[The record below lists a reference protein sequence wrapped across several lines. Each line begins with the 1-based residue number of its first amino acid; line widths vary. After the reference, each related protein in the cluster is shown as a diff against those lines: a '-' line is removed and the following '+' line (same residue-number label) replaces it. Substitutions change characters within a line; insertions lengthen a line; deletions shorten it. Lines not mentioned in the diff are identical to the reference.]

1 LFRKNDKEMFVFVQ
15 KKCSISYTLTAI
27 NFVKNL
33 FVQLIQ
39 VDIFMARS
47 LLYKNN
53 NTGHQTIIHNHQRSS
68 VKMLNRNKIVKDEQ
82 NTNQGPFKSQVR
94 ALAGSGASMDE
105 KIENPGKKWKYIS
118 LGIAAL
124 IVLAAVIW
132 SVMSLS
138 GDRSFR
144 APADTLTISKVTTGT
159 FEDYI
164 PIRGRI
170 VPRTTYFLDATEGGK
185 VDSVYAEDGDILKK
199 GDLII
204 SLSNSSLQL
213 SVTNAEAMVAEQLN
227 NMRTIELSLE
237 QNRLNNK
244 RTILDIKYQIENLK
258 RDLEGD
264 RQLGK
269 EGFISKRDLL
279 DKEKDLIYQQE
290 RLKLALESQE
300 SDERLQKQQLAAQRD
315 ASERL
320 EKNLATARKNLDD
333 LNIPAPIAGKLSGF
347 DAEVGQNI
355 MRGGRLGQID
365 VPDQFKLQADIDEF
379 YINRVDIG
387 QSVSYQ
393 HNGKTYPAEVKKIYP
408 QVTDGQFQVDIQ
420 FTENQPPEL
429 KRGQT
434 LQAKLTLGDESEAVL
449 IPNGSF
455 YQDTGGHWIFVLTPD
470 GSEAV
475 KRDVELGRS
484 NSSYI
489 EVLEGLQPG
498 ERVVT
503 SSYSGFDEIDRL
515 KIKGG
520 E

>member
-1 LFRKNDKEMFVFVQ
+1 
-15 KKCSISYTLTAI
+15 
-27 NFVKNL
+27 
-33 FVQLIQ
+33 
-39 VDIFMARS
+39 
-47 LLYKNN
+47 
-53 NTGHQTIIHNHQRSS
+53 
-68 VKMLNRNKIVKDEQ
+68 MLDQNRIVMDEQ
-82 NTNQGPFKSQVR
+82 STNQTPFKSQVR
-94 ALAGSGASMDE
+94 TLAGSGAAMDE
-105 KIENPGKKWKYIS
+105 KIENSGKKWKYIFYGS
-118 LGIAAL
+118 AAL
-124 IVLAAVIW
+124 IVLAAGIW
-132 SVMSLS
+132 AIMSLS

-144 APADTLTISKVTTGT
+144 VPADTLTISKVTTGI

-170 VPRTTYFLDATEGGK
+170 VPRTTVFLDAIEGGR
-185 VDSVYAEDGDILKK
+185 VDQVYVEDGDILKK

-213 SVTNAEAMVAEQLN
+213 SVTNAEAQVAEQLN

-244 RTILDIKYQIENLK
+244 RSILEIRYQIENLK

-269 EGFISKRDLL
+269 EGFISKRELL
-279 DKEKDLIYQQE
+279 DKEKDLVYQQE
-290 RLKLALESQE
+290 RLELALESQE
-300 SDERLQKQQLAAQRD
+300 SDERLQKQQLEAQRD
-315 ASERL
+315 ASDRL
-320 EKNLATARKNLDD
+320 EKNLVTARKNLDD
-333 LNIPAPIAGKLSGF
+333 LNIRAPIAGKLSGF

-365 VPDQFKLQADIDEF
+365 IPDQFKLQADIDEF

-387 QSVSYQ
+387 QYVNYQ
-393 HNGKTYPAEVKKIYP
+393 HNGKSYPAEVKKIYP
-408 QVTDGQFQVDIQ
+408 QVTNGQFQVDIQ

-429 KRGQT
+429 RRGQT

-455 YQDTGGHWIFVLTPD
+455 YQDTGGNWIFVTTSD

-475 KRDVELGRS
+475 KRNIVLGRR

-489 EVLEGLQPG
+489 EVVEGLQPG
-498 ERVVT
+498 EKVVT

-515 KIKGG
+515 KIKGSN
-520 E
+520 

>member
-1 LFRKNDKEMFVFVQ
+1 MLSQTK
-15 KKCSISYTLTAI
+15 L
-27 NFVKNL
+27 
-33 FVQLIQ
+33 
-39 VDIFMARS
+39 
-47 LLYKNN
+47 
-53 NTGHQTIIHNHQRSS
+53 NT
-68 VKMLNRNKIVKDEQ
+68 DEQ
-82 NTNQGPFKSQVR
+82 GTNREPFKTSAR
-94 ALAGSGASMDE
+94 TLAGSGASMDE

-118 LGIAAL
+118 LGAAAL

-132 SVMSLS
+132 AIMSLS

-144 APADTLTISKVTTGT
+144 VPSDTLTISKVTTGI

-170 VPRTTYFLDATEGGK
+170 VPRTTVFLDAIEGGR
-185 VDSVYAEDGDILKK
+185 VDNVYVEDGDILKK

-213 SVTNAEAMVAEQLN
+213 QVTNAEAQVAEQLN

-244 RTILDIKYQIENLK
+244 RTILDIRYQIENLK
-258 RDLEGD
+258 RELEAD
-264 RQLGK
+264 RQLGE

-279 DKEKDLIYQQE
+279 DKEKDLVYQQE

-300 SDERLQKQQLAAQRD
+300 SDERLQKQQLEAQRD

-355 MRGGRLGQID
+355 MRGGRLGQVDI
-365 VPDQFKLQADIDEF
+365 PDQFKLQADIDEF

-393 HNGKTYPAEVKKIYP
+393 HNGKTYLAEVKKIYP
-408 QVTDGQFQVDIQ
+408 QVTNGQFQVDIQ

-429 KRGQT
+429 RRGQT

-455 YQDTGGHWIFVLTPD
+455 YQDTGGNWIFVVTVD

-475 KRDVELGRS
+475 KRNIVLGRR

-489 EVLEGLQPG
+489 EVVEGLAPG
-498 ERVVT
+498 EQVVT
-503 SSYSGFDEIDRL
+503 SSYSGFEEIDRL
-515 KIKGG
+515 KISK
-520 E
+520 

>member
-1 LFRKNDKEMFVFVQ
+1 
-15 KKCSISYTLTAI
+15 
-27 NFVKNL
+27 
-33 FVQLIQ
+33 
-39 VDIFMARS
+39 
-47 LLYKNN
+47 
-53 NTGHQTIIHNHQRSS
+53 
-68 VKMLNRNKIVKDEQ
+68 MLNQNKITKDEQ
-82 NTNQGPFKSQVR
+82 STNQGPFKSQVR

-105 KIENPGKKWKYIS
+105 KIENPGRKWKFIS
-118 LGIAAL
+118 IGFGVL
-124 IVLAAVIW
+124 IIITAIIW
-132 SVMSLS
+132 AIMSLS

-144 APADTLTISKVTTGT
+144 VPADTLTISKVTTGT

-170 VPRTTYFLDATEGGK
+170 VPRTTVFLDAIEGGR
-185 VDSVYAEDGDILKK
+185 VDQVYVEDGEILKK
-199 GDLII
+199 DDLII

-213 SVTNAEAMVAEQLN
+213 QVTNAEAQVADQLN
-227 NMRTIELSLE
+227 NMRQIEISLE

-244 RTILDIKYQIENLK
+244 RTILDIRYQIENLK
-258 RDLEGD
+258 RDLESD
-264 RQLGK
+264 RLLGK

-279 DKEKDLIYQQE
+279 DKEKDLVYQQE

-300 SDERLQKQQLAAQRD
+300 SDERLQKQQLESQRITTD
-315 ASERL
+315 RL
-320 EKNLATARKNLDD
+320 EKNLATARKNLDE
-333 LNIPAPIAGKLSGF
+333 LNVRASISGKLSGF

-355 MRGGRLGQID
+355 MKGGRLGQID
-365 VPDQFKLQADIDEF
+365 IPDQFKLQADIDEF
-379 YINRVDIG
+379 YLNRVDTG

-429 KRGQT
+429 RRGQT

-449 IPNGSF
+449 IPYGSF
-455 YQDTGGHWIFVLTPD
+455 YQDTGGNWIFIVTSD

-475 KRDVELGRS
+475 KRNIVLGRH
-484 NSSYI
+484 NNQYI
-489 EVLEGLQPG
+489 EVVEGLQPG
-498 ERVVT
+498 EKVVT
-503 SSYSGFDEIDRL
+503 SSYSGYEDIDRL

>member
-1 LFRKNDKEMFVFVQ
+1 MLSQSKKNM
-15 KKCSISYTLTAI
+15 
-27 NFVKNL
+27 N
-33 FVQLIQ
+33 
-39 VDIFMARS
+39 
-47 LLYKNN
+47 
-53 NTGHQTIIHNHQRSS
+53 
-68 VKMLNRNKIVKDEQ
+68 EQ
-82 NTNQGPFKSQVR
+82 STNQEPFKPQVR

-105 KIENPGKKWKYIS
+105 KIENTGRKWKYIS
-118 LGIAAL
+118 LGTAAL
-124 IVLAAVIW
+124 IVIAAVIW
-132 SVMSLS
+132 AVMSLK

-144 APADTLTISKVTTGT
+144 VPADTLTISPVTTGT

-164 PIRGRI
+164 PIRGSI
-170 VPRTTYFLDATEGGK
+170 VPRTTVFLDAIEGGR
-185 VDSVYAEDGDILKK
+185 VDNVYVEDGDILKK

-213 SVTNAEAMVAEQLN
+213 SVTNAEAQVAEQLN
-227 NMRTIELSLE
+227 NMRTTELSLE

-279 DKEKDLIYQQE
+279 DKEKDLVYQQE
-290 RLKLALESQE
+290 RLRLALESQV
-300 SDERLQKQQLAAQRD
+300 SDERMQKQQLEAQRD
-315 ASERL
+315 TSERL
-320 EKNLATARKNLDD
+320 EKNLAVARKNLDD
-333 LNIPAPIAGKLSGF
+333 LNIRAPIAGKLSGF

-355 MRGGRLGQID
+355 MPGGRLGQID

-387 QSVSYQ
+387 QSASYQ
-393 HNGKTYPAEVKKIYP
+393 HNGKTYSAEVKKIYP
-408 QVTDGQFQVDIQ
+408 QVNNGQFQVDIQ

-429 KRGQT
+429 RRGQT

-455 YQDTGGHWIFVLTPD
+455 YQDTGGNWIFVVTSN

-475 KRDVELGRS
+475 KRNIVLGRR

-489 EVLEGLQPG
+489 EVVEGLEPG
-498 ERVVT
+498 EKVVT
-503 SSYSGFDEIDRL
+503 SSYSGYEEIDRL
-515 KIKGG
+515 KIKTGL
-520 E
+520 